1 MPDRHH
7 DSHMRWVGLHVGQEF
22 YKTSRQ
28 TIKRKGTM
36 KPLTMLLL
44 CTAVC
49 ANTQAQ
55 IDKTTVTKL
64 ESTAK
69 KIQTAGVFLSDEAI
83 KKRIKSSML
92 KERNKWK
99 QARQDYLKVIR
110 SLRDMGVDVD
120 VPPTLDQLL
129 MNSKPKDA
137 NKMLLNLAH
146 KVKTHLV
153 S

>member
-1 MPDRHH
+1 
-7 DSHMRWVGLHVGQEF
+7 
-22 YKTSRQ
+22 
-28 TIKRKGTM
+28 
-36 KPLTMLLL
+36 
-44 CTAVC
+44 
-49 ANTQAQ
+49 
-55 IDKTTVTKL
+55 
-64 ESTAK
+64 
-69 KIQTAGVFLSDEAI
+69 VFLSDEAI

-137 NKMLLNLAH
+137 NKMLLNLAR